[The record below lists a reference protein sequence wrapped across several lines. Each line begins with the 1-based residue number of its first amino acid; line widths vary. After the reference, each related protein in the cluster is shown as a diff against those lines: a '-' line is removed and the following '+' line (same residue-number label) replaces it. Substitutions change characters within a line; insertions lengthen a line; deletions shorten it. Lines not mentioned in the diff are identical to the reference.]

1 MSYSHT
7 VEARPKRAG
16 CRRGCLRIL
25 LAILIIL
32 VALTILALY
41 STEWLV
47 TLGGR
52 VTGARLERAR
62 HSPQYEGGR
71 FRNTEARGFAVKSS
85 NREMLRRQFF
95 GKEQR
100 EPLEP
105 VPVVRRTARDYA
117 TAPATGLRATWIGWS
132 SVLVEID
139 GHFVLT
145 DPVWSDRCSP
155 STLVGPKR
163 FHEPPMPLEELPQV
177 DVVVIS
183 HDHYDHLDLPV
194 VRHLAARGTHF
205 VVPLGIGA
213 HLERWNVPATQIHEL
228 DWNETIQTKD
238 LTLTATPSR
247 HYSGRDP
254 RYNNGTLWSSWV
266 IAGPRHRIFFS
277 GDSGYSKHF
286 AAIGSTHGPF
296 DLTLIKIGASD
307 PTWAEIHMTPEEA
320 IRTHQDLRGRVLLPI
335 HWATFNLA
343 FHPWREPPDRALA
356 AAQKAGVK
364 IVIPRPGEFVEPEGT
379 LPPQD
384 LWWTERRRP
393 AG

>member
-1 MSYSHT
+1 MGEPT
-7 VEARPKRAG
+7 AKRTRR
-16 CRRGCLRIL
+16 RRGCLRML
-25 LAILIIL
+25 LAIVLVLAALI
-32 VALTILALY
+32 ILALY

-62 HSPQYEGGR
+62 TSSQFEGDR

-100 EPLEP
+100 EPLTP
-105 VPVVRRTARDYA
+105 IPVVRRTARDYA
-117 TAPATGLRATWIGWS
+117 TGPSSGLRATWIGWA

-139 GHFVLT
+139 GRIVLT
-145 DPVWSDRCSP
+145 DPVWSERCSP
-155 STLVGPKR
+155 STIVGPKR
-163 FHEPPMPLEELPQV
+163 FHEPPMPLEELPKV

-194 VRHLAARGTHF
+194 VRFLAAHGTHF
-205 VVPLGIGA
+205 AVPLGIGA
-213 HLERWNVPATQIHEL
+213 HLERWNVPAAQIHEL
-228 DWNETIQTKD
+228 DWRESVRLNN

-266 IAGPRHRIFFS
+266 IAGPRHRVFFS
-277 GDSGYSKHF
+277 GDSGYSQHF
-286 AAIGSTHGPF
+286 AAIGSTFGPF

-320 IRTHQDLRGRVLLPI
+320 IRTHQDLGGRLLLPI

-379 LPPQD
+379 LPAQA
-384 LWWTERRRP
+384 LWWGR
-393 AG
+393 